1 MSDKDKKLTLI
12 QGALA
17 SATPAR
23 PPRKPRARPL
33 PTGPGTVISINASG
47 QAQAAGRD
55 IHNHINT
62 RQIVRPV
69 VVRGPEYISSAGA
82 RKVQGRIDTLVK
94 MGVAAGGD
102 QKKLYARWHKQLKD
116 FFGVPSYLEIP
127 AAQEQQ
133 AIDWLAQQKALQRP
147 KVRRANNGMWRAD
160 LYPGIWARS
169 KELGM
174 SPAAVYALAFE
185 KFGVKVVSLK
195 QLGEQNLKALYDH
208 VFRMPR

>member
-1 MSDKDKKLTLI
+1 MDEEDKKAKVIDLI
-12 QGALA
+12 KAA
-17 SATPAR
+17 AKKPA
-23 PPRKPRARPL
+23 KPRQKAVPV
-33 PTGPGTVISINASG
+33 GPGTVIKVSATG

-55 IHNHINT
+55 IINHHNT
-62 RQIVRPV
+62 KTVVRPV

-82 RKVQGRIDTLVK
+82 RKIQGRIDTLVK

-102 QKKLYARWHKQLKD
+102 QKRLYARWHKQLKD

-147 KVRRANNGMWRAD
+147 KVRRTNNGMWRAD

-174 SPAAVYALAFE
+174 SPADVYALVFE

-195 QLGEQNLKALYDH
+195 QLGERNLKALYDH
-208 VFRMPR
+208 LFRMPR